1 MTRLVWSSL
10 LISLFFVSGCGYTQH
25 VKLPND
31 IKTVAVETFKNEIPP
46 NEQFAYRAG
55 LEIELRNAIV
65 EQFLLDGN
73 LKVVDESEADAVLK
87 GSVISYEQE
96 GLRFDRLES
105 VEEYR
110 LFLVVKF
117 QLIDRRTNKV
127 IIHEPNFSGRAEFF
141 GDRNPSTARRSSA
154 NSATVDL
161 AQSLVNRIVE
171 EW

>member
-1 MTRLVWSSL
+1 MSRILYFTL
-10 LISLFFVSGCGYTQH
+10 LISLFFVSGCGYTQN

-31 IKTVAVETFKNEIPP
+31 IKTIAVETFKNEIPP
-46 NEQFAYRAG
+46 EEQFAYRAG
-55 LEIELRNAIV
+55 LEIELRNVLV
-65 EQFLLDGN
+65 EQFLQDGN
-73 LKVVDESEADAVLK
+73 LKVVDESQADAVLK
-87 GSVISYEQE
+87 GSVISYKQE
-96 GLRFDRLES
+96 SLRFDRLES

-127 IIHEPNFSGRAEFF
+127 IIDEPNFSGRAEFF
-141 GDRNPSTARRSSA
+141 VNRNPAAVRRSSA

-161 AQSLVNRIVE
+161 ARALVNRIVE

>member
-10 LISLFFVSGCGYTQH
+10 LIGLFFVSGCGYTQN

-117 QLIDRRTNKV
+117 ELIDRRTNKV
-127 IIHEPNFSGRAEFF
+127 IIYEPNFSGRAEFF
-141 GDRNPSTARRSSA
+141 VDRNPSTARRSSA

-161 AQSLVNRIVE
+161 ARSLVDRIVE